1 MAAPLKH
8 LVGPAMVLEI
18 ANRIS
23 FHMPAFNTAAFIQQF
38 VAHYGELEL
47 MPRCHWVAQCL
58 HQHLP
63 KDYPTAVDI

>member
-8 LVGPAMVLEI
+8 LAGPAMVLQI

-23 FHMPAFNTAAFIQQF
+23 VHMPAFNTAAFIQQF

-47 MPRCHWVAQCL
+47 MPRCQGSTMLAPAPAKRLSHCG
-58 HQHLP
+58 
-63 KDYPTAVDI
+63 